1 MNKRMK
7 DRKKEERIQGK
18 LSLDK
23 VPLFRIFI
31 VLEITLPLKF
41 P

>member
-1 MNKRMK
+1 MK
-7 DRKKEERIQGK
+7 DRKKEARKEGK

-31 VLEITLPLKF
+31 VVEITLPLKF

>member
-1 MNKRMK
+1 MK
-7 DRKKEERIQGK
+7 EDRRKEGFKAGK

-23 VPLFRIFI
+23 VPLSRIFI
-31 VLEITLPLKF
+31 VVKIALPLKF

>member
-1 MNKRMK
+1 MK
-7 DRKKEERIQGK
+7 EDRRKEGSKEGK

-31 VLEITLPLKF
+31 VVEIALPLKF